1 MAVVG
6 FQFEKSLQVLI
17 QSFPQKKVLNT
28 KRKVFKLEQWYHSR
42 PSDFKY
48 TAQPISFC
56 FSFQAA
62 NACDMATHKQ
72 LGLDKRANHHQMHK
86 KFKTLYCFFDTDY
99 VTPEDGPILPCKMQ
113 MEDVGSICR

>member
-6 FQFEKSLQVLI
+6 FQFEKSLPVLI
-17 QSFPQKKVLNT
+17 QSFPKKKVLNT

-86 KFKTLYCFFDTDY
+86 KFKTLYCFFLHRLCY
-99 VTPEDGPILPCKMQ
+99 
-113 MEDVGSICR
+113 S